1 MFASL
6 DLGKNTG
13 SRALL
18 LKTTKSIV
26 QRLILFK
33 FYFCHIRLPSLH
45 RSENRND
52 FAHYKKKMYTI
63 LAKPLYTKKKGL
75 VNRKTRK
82 ICGIFFNKD
91 FIIRKKSV

>member
-6 DLGKNTG
+6 DLGQDTG

-26 QRLILFK
+26 QRLILLK

-52 FAHYKKKMYTI
+52 SCTTRKKIYTI
-63 LAKPLYTKKKGL
+63 LAVLLYTK
-75 VNRKTRK
+75 
-82 ICGIFFNKD
+82 I
-91 FIIRKKSV
+91 